1 MTKVFLVED
10 HELVRRGIAQV
21 INAEPDLEVVGE
33 AEWVRGTVRRVLGS
47 GPDVAVL
54 DVYLPD
60 GNGIDLCRSIR
71 SARPDIHCL
80 MLTAYDED
88 SASLAAVLAG
98 ASGYV
103 IKSVRAGNLV
113 DGIRRAA
120 RGESLLPRKIID
132 RVQATLLDGPGGQ
145 RTVTFDLTRREEQ
158 ALQLITEGFTNRQIG
173 EQLGLAEK
181 TVKNYVSGLLAKLG
195 MERRTQVAAYGA
207 RRQGQRPAQPARAGL
222 SPAIEP
228 PPS

>member
-1 MTKVFLVED
+1 MTRVFLVED
-10 HELVRRGIAQV
+10 HELVRAGIAQV
-21 INAEPDLEVVGE
+21 INAEPDLDVVGE
-33 AEWVRGTVRRVLGS
+33 AACFRGTVRKLIAAE
-47 GPDVAVL
+47 PDVAVL

-71 SARPDIHCL
+71 SARPGIRCL

-103 IKSVRAGNLV
+103 IKNVRAGNLV

-120 RGESLLPRKIID
+120 LGESLLPRGIVH
-132 RVQATLLDGPGGQ
+132 RVQATLLDPAPGP
-145 RTVTFDLTRREEQ
+145 RTVPFDLTLREQQ
-158 ALQLITEGFTNRQIG
+158 ALQLITEGLTNRQIG
-173 EQLGLAEK
+173 EHLGLAEK

-207 RRQGQRPAQPARAGL
+207 RREGPGKRQPSRNA
-222 SPAIEP
+222 
-228 PPS
+228 

>member
-1 MTKVFLVED
+1 MTRVFLVED

-21 INAEPDLEVVGE
+21 INSEPDLEVVGE
-33 AEWVRGTVRRVLGS
+33 SECVRGTVRRITACRPEV
-47 GPDVAVL
+47 VVL

-71 SARPDIHCL
+71 SARPDVHCL
-80 MLTAYDED
+80 ILTAYDED

-103 IKSVRAGNLV
+103 IKNVRAGNLV
-113 DGIRRAA
+113 DGIRRAS
-120 RGESLLPRKIID
+120 RGESLLPRSIID
-132 RVQATLLDGPGGQ
+132 RVQATLLDGPAGP
-145 RTVTFDLTRREEQ
+145 RTVTAHLTLREQQ
-158 ALQLITEGFTNRQIG
+158 ALQLITEGLTNRQIG
-173 EQLGLAEK
+173 ERLGLAEK

-207 RRQGQRPAQPARAGL
+207 RRQGQGSRRL
-222 SPAIEP
+222 MRTEP
-228 PPS
+228 

>member
-1 MTKVFLVED
+1 MTRVFLVED

-33 AEWVRGTVRRVLGS
+33 AECVRGTVRKLMACQPEV
-47 GPDVAVL
+47 VVL

-71 SARPDIHCL
+71 STRPDIRCL

-103 IKSVRAGNLV
+103 IKNVRAGNLV
-113 DGIRRAA
+113 EGIRRTAQ
-120 RGESLLPRKIID
+120 GESLLPRGIVT
-132 RVQATLLDGPGGQ
+132 RVQAKLLDAGAGP
-145 RTVTFDLTRREEQ
+145 RTVAFDLTLREQQ
-158 ALQLITEGFTNRQIG
+158 ALQLITEGLTNRQIG
-173 EQLGLAEK
+173 EELFVSEK
-181 TVKNYVSGLLAKLG
+181 TASVHVSNILRKLG
-195 MERRTQVAAYGA
+195 VASRFDAA
-207 RRQGQRPAQPARAGL
+207 AVAQRLG
-222 SPAIEP
+222 IG
-228 PPS
+228 

>member
-1 MTKVFLVED
+1 MTRVFLVED
-10 HELVRRGIAQV
+10 HELVRAGIAQV
-21 INAEPDLEVVGE
+21 INAEPDLDVVGE
-33 AEWVRGTVRRVLGS
+33 AECVRGTVRKLVATE
-47 GPDVAVL
+47 PDVAVL

-71 SARPDIHCL
+71 SARPDIQCL

-103 IKSVRAGNLV
+103 IKNVRAGNLV

-120 RGESLLPRKIID
+120 RGESLLPRGIVH
-132 RVQATLLDGPGGQ
+132 RVQATLLDPAPGP
-145 RTVTFDLTRREEQ
+145 RTVAFDLTRREQQ
-158 ALQLITEGFTNRQIG
+158 ALQLITEGLTNRQIG
-173 EQLGLAEK
+173 EHLGLAEK

-207 RRQGQRPAQPARAGL
+207 RREGPGKRQPSRDA
-222 SPAIEP
+222 
-228 PPS
+228 